1 MALLSWCFATPDV
14 DSAGD
19 GNAVIDVN
27 VEVDMRAV
35 DQSVP
40 SPRSVR
46 ALVMFVTRYGMIQGS
61 HFNIILN
68 LQ

>member
-1 MALLSWCFATPDV
+1 MALLCWCFATVDV

-40 SPRSVR
+40 SPRGAVKNYLADFVR
-46 ALVMFVTRYGMIQGS
+46 
-61 HFNIILN
+61 
-68 LQ
+68 